1 MYGSTNNMGLF
12 LIPSTTRFRMA
23 LWSEARLEGNCADK
37 SSRKGRFFKQKDSLI
52 PSMYAVL
59 WDPNLPGMFS
69 YTDYIF
75 INFWSCPLAAQACRV
90 HVGWFTWRFDFFNS
104 NLSPIYG
111 IFRTCKAFTLLF
123 APLQSSFT
131 NACRV
136 SESFLQF
143 SSKLAIKP
151 QTVTENS
158 NGFIASRNSRKK
170 RLERK
175 LHKTSA
181 CVGIPQTEGR
191 DKKKV
196 NML

>member
-1 MYGSTNNMGLF
+1 M
-12 LIPSTTRFRMA
+12 
-23 LWSEARLEGNCADK
+23 LWGEIGRKLCWQIK
-37 SSRKGRFFKQKDSLI
+37 SDGWGRTGRIFKQKDSLI

-136 SESFLQF
+136 SASFLQF

-151 QTVTENS
+151 QTVTEKSLPGTVEQKDSSENS
-158 NGFIASRNSRKK
+158 TRHQLA
-170 RLERK
+170 
-175 LHKTSA
+175 
-181 CVGIPQTEGR
+181 
-191 DKKKV
+191 
-196 NML
+196 